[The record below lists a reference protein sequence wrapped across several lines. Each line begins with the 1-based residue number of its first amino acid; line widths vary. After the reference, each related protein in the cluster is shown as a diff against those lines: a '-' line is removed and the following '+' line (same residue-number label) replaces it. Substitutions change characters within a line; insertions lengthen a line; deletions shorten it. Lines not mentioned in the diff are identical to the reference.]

1 MRDYVA
7 TNTPVLI
14 KGGASHWS
22 AVSKWTNNYLRRI
35 AGDLEITV
43 DSTPNGY
50 GDNIVETEDG
60 LRFVKPEERRVKFA
74 AFIDALER
82 YRSIVD
88 DELDDDVDEVVYAQH
103 QNSSF
108 LTEFQPLWNDV
119 DAEIDFAS
127 QAFNAAPEAVNFW
140 MGDERSV
147 SSMHKDPFE
156 NLYGVV
162 RGEKSFVLL
171 PPFALYFLEERMA
184 KSARYKKGADGE
196 WTIEDDE
203 PESQVPWITLDP
215 DQPDLET
222 HPKYKHLRPIRVTV
236 SAGDL
241 LYLPSL
247 WYHKVLQSADT
258 IAVNFWYDMNYGM
271 NYCYY
276 NFVRNLV
283 TQIHEQQKQSKA
295 SKK

>member
-1 MRDYVA
+1 MANRSDDPHFPFSQLCSDANELFISSECAVIHEKPTPLQFMRDYVA

-35 AGDLEITV
+35 AGDLDITV
-43 DSTPNGY
+43 DATPNGY

-140 MGDERSV
+140 YVLFERFS
-147 SSMHKDPFE
+147 
-156 NLYGVV
+156 
-162 RGEKSFVLL
+162 
-171 PPFALYFLEERMA
+171 
-184 KSARYKKGADGE
+184 
-196 WTIEDDE
+196 
-203 PESQVPWITLDP
+203 
-215 DQPDLET
+215 
-222 HPKYKHLRPIRVTV
+222 
-236 SAGDL
+236 
-241 LYLPSL
+241 
-247 WYHKVLQSADT
+247 
-258 IAVNFWYDMNYGM
+258 
-271 NYCYY
+271 
-276 NFVRNLV
+276 
-283 TQIHEQQKQSKA
+283 
-295 SKK
+295 